1 MKNRAENYILWLNKL
16 KAGRRRAMSLVLA
29 LSVLVSCSVFWFM
42 RGTGTAL
49 TDELTCGLNEHTHSE
64 KCYERTLKCGEDHEH
79 SDECYENKL
88 ICKEKEHKHTSA
100 CYKTKTVKHETK
112 KEWEATI
119 PKTSGKYAKDIVKV
133 AASQVGYKEQ
143 EDGVTRYGSWYGS
156 PSSDWNVMFVSFCMH
171 YAGIS
176 KKQIPSGSGCSSWQ
190 AKLDKAGLIEKG
202 LKRLPEKGDI
212 LLIDSNEDG
221 KCDRAGIIVDV
232 GNGSIATLE
241 GDVKG
246 KVDAVNYSTKSDAV
260 YGFVSVNA
268 LDAEKA
274 PSAEKPSETAK
285 PSETTETTETSETS
299 ETAEPAGTS
308 EPAETEPSGSTK
320 SVEETEPAE
329 TTMEPS
335 ETEPSESTES
345 AEETVPSESTEKT
358 EETEP
363 SETVPSESSEE
374 TEETEETAETS
385 ESAPEETSG
394 EEKTVFNAA
403 TASGVEVIARA
414 EPGAFPEDA
423 KMTVTDVDDE
433 SVIEQVEK
441 AADNDKKVKGSVAVD
456 ITFTD
461 KDGNEIE
468 PADGKTV
475 EVNIII
481 PEAKQLKGD
490 SFSLFHIDDKKVTE
504 VEDAQVSK
512 SEAAFTAEGF
522 SIYIVTALGEKDK
535 DKVHEF
541 LAGYGL
547 PNQDGYIPNSEDYP
561 FKIGIGE
568 NVTIVGNSNYSDIQM
583 YIDLNYEQ
591 PGCIT
596 LSNYSGETEP
606 AEPGHTKLYRTV
618 TGVSEGKARIIMRSP
633 SAGQEEYFYVQ
644 VFKAATDAHTININP
659 YSGQY
664 TDRYINVGDEITVN
678 SAYGTGTGYQ
688 FLNGSEQPI
697 TEAVAGEHIV
707 QLSAQDNG
715 DGTCT
720 YKFLAVGNHTDSGH
734 VMIRIADK
742 IIRFEIR
749 QSSML
754 DHADIEIADNGLFT
768 SSGIYCENGILKKK
782 VTRYQSFISDV
793 NKCYLYENYAGKN
806 DPANKYTRIYRGVD
820 EDFGNDTVGLYSGAT
835 GFEHDNYWQN
845 PDIPPGSTQFELTS
859 KYKRNSNN
867 EFCDISTK
875 QFFYSEVNHATFDV
889 EIELRPRHEVVYVM
903 GANGWEE
910 QQYTE
915 VEYQEIIENGVV
927 TGYRKTSHTSSG
939 NVTET
944 VSVDSVTQILNNQVF
959 EFNRREVIDAFN
971 KCPMN
976 NGLDFTISASKAVV
990 ELAAQKELLGR
1001 DLRNNEFTFGIYNNE
1016 ACIGTP
1022 LRTATNNASGTVD
1035 FKDFNFS
1042 ESGEFTYYI
1051 KEIKGSDQNIEYD
1064 PSVYKMVV
1072 NVDKNLVADI
1082 TSFRKKDGSG
1092 QWKDALNFEFD
1103 NSVKFSLPETGG
1115 HGILPFFAVGT
1126 VLIGSAVTLMML
1138 RRRKEVDI

>member
-1 MKNRAENYILWLNKL
+1 M
-16 KAGRRRAMSLVLA
+16 
-29 LSVLVSCSVFWFM
+29 
-42 RGTGTAL
+42 
-49 TDELTCGLNEHTHSE
+49 
-64 KCYERTLKCGEDHEH
+64 
-79 SDECYENKL
+79 
-88 ICKEKEHKHTSA
+88 
-100 CYKTKTVKHETK
+100 
-112 KEWEATI
+112 
-119 PKTSGKYAKDIVKV
+119 
-133 AASQVGYKEQ
+133 
-143 EDGVTRYGSWYGS
+143 
-156 PSSDWNVMFVSFCMH
+156 
-171 YAGIS
+171 
-176 KKQIPSGSGCSSWQ
+176 
-190 AKLDKAGLIEKG
+190 
-202 LKRLPEKGDI
+202 
-212 LLIDSNEDG
+212 
-221 KCDRAGIIVDV
+221 
-232 GNGSIATLE
+232 
-241 GDVKG
+241 
-246 KVDAVNYSTKSDAV
+246 
-260 YGFVSVNA
+260 
-268 LDAEKA
+268 
-274 PSAEKPSETAK
+274 
-285 PSETTETTETSETS
+285 
-299 ETAEPAGTS
+299 
-308 EPAETEPSGSTK
+308 
-320 SVEETEPAE
+320 
-329 TTMEPS
+329 
-335 ETEPSESTES
+335 
-345 AEETVPSESTEKT
+345 
-358 EETEP
+358 
-363 SETVPSESSEE
+363 
-374 TEETEETAETS
+374 
-385 ESAPEETSG
+385 
-394 EEKTVFNAA
+394 

-414 EPGAFPEDA
+414 EPGVFPEDA

-468 PADGKTV
+468 PAEGKTV

-512 SEAAFTAEGF
+512 SEAAFTADGF

-535 DKVHEF
+535 DKVHEY

-561 FKIGIGE
+561 FRIGIGE

-583 YIDLNYEQ
+583 YIDPNYEQ

-596 LSNYSGETEP
+596 LSGYSGETEP
-606 AEPGHTKLYRTV
+606 AETGYTKLYRTV
-618 TGVSEGKARIIMRSP
+618 TGVSEGKARIVMKSP

-644 VFKAATDAHTININP
+644 VSKINSDAHTININP

-664 TDRYINVGDEITVN
+664 TDVFLPVGDEITVN
-678 SAYGTGTGYQ
+678 SAYGIGTGFQY
-688 FLNGSEQPI
+688 LNGNEQPI

-720 YKFLAVGNHTDSGH
+720 YKFLAVGNYTDSGH

-742 IIRFEIR
+742 IIRFEVKYNG
-749 QSSML
+749 SFL

-768 SSGIYCENGILKKK
+768 SSGIYCENGVLKKK
-782 VTRYQSFISDV
+782 VTQYQSFISDV
-793 NKCYLYENYAGKN
+793 NKCELYENYAGKN

-820 EDFGNDTVGLYSGAT
+820 EDLNANTIGLYSGAT

-859 KYKRNSNN
+859 KYKRDSNGK
-867 EFCDISTK
+867 FCDFSTR
-875 QFFYSEVNHATFDV
+875 QFFYSEVDHATFDV
-889 EIELRPRHEVVYVM
+889 EIELRPRHEVVYVL

-959 EFNRREVIDAFN
+959 EFNRRAVIDAFN

-990 ELAAQKELLGR
+990 ELAAHKELLGR

-1016 ACIGTP
+1016 ACTGTP

-1042 ESGEFTYYI
+1042 KSGEFTYYI
-1051 KEIKGSDQNIEYD
+1051 KEIKGTDQNIEYD

-1092 QWKDALNFEFD
+1092 QWNDALNFEFD